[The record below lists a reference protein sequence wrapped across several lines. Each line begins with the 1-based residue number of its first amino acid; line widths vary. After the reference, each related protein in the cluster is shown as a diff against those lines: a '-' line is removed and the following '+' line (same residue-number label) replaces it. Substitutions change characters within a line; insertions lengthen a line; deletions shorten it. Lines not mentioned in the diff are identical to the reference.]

1 LGWET
6 DFWSSSSTLGFEETL
21 DSSALGVELKT
32 KEGGGTEW
40 CGGRG
45 RTSHQDLV
53 ACMCVCVC
61 VCVVRT
67 QQTTHGTRYLPA
79 HYMQSLLPPRVTQHR
94 QTLLPPHYTQSLNST
109 PTLAITTHHA
119 YALFPDNLRP
129 HLEPESM
136 PFNAANSSSTCVF
149 VGCCVGRS
157 SVGCTHLERHIETH

>member
-1 LGWET
+1 LY
-6 DFWSSSSTLGFEETL
+6 
-21 DSSALGVELKT
+21 V
-32 KEGGGTEW
+32 
-40 CGGRG
+40 
-45 RTSHQDLV
+45 
-53 ACMCVCVC
+53 CVCVY

-79 HYMQSLLPPRVTQHR
+79 HCMQSLLPPRVTQHR

-136 PFNAANSSSTCVF
+136 PFNAANSSSTCLF

-157 SVGCTHLERHIETH
+157 SVGCTHLDRNTLIDTHTHYSTHTHTHTHTHTTRHTHHSTHTHTGGANCFLGPGLGLDVLT